1 MTDVLATLTK
11 SGERPDRLLTPAQR
25 RVLAVLGAGHD
36 DVEAARLLKM
46 SPHTVRKHR
55 EVLHRKLDVRTR
67 QELVQVAKKW
77 GVSGSA

>member
-1 MTDVLATLTK
+1 
-11 SGERPDRLLTPAQR
+11 
-25 RVLAVLGAGHD
+25 LAVLGAGHD

-77 GVSGSA
+77 G